1 MNLRKYIRQILEEVD
16 KKSLKSILNSNEAYE
31 ILDAS
36 PASGTMW
43 TEGGCAILA
52 FALNKAFGYPVY
64 VIYDNTLGQVDH
76 FVAKAPD
83 GSFVDYYG
91 PQKNI
96 LINFKRREMLYDRK
110 LTLLPY
116 NSSINISDIVI
127 DDEASEKL
135 AELIKNKKGLSE
147 IKRFGSDKF
156 PTPEYNPEELKS
168 KFSDD
173 YDFSKHSFN
182 TGDCDIYA
190 VSLHRLYGYPLY
202 VVRGHFLEPEWGGKR
217 EWDYEDCH
225 IVAKLPNGLFID
237 SDGEQGVSELKQNA
251 RFMNDV
257 QKITIEPI
265 DEETALNTFSCQ
277 DQEADIKQVMNYI
290 KKKDKLNEG
299 SVDEFH
305 FDNVKKAIQDAIN
318 NGSIGLDDISSDKY
332 FIVCFGLF
340 GKHISTVS
348 VSNKQAALDLI
359 DDFKK
364 KDEIWK
370 IYIEK
375 PGVNSMVLMRKE
387 DKWIVKKDK
396 LNENEENKMDKIIYE
411 AYFVDQPSLLKQM
424 FPPVHPNT
432 FYHHMTIEFA
442 PKELK
447 YPEAIGQKIKLPI
460 IGRLITD
467 KVDVLL
473 VGSTVCKKNCPHITL
488 STAEGVKPFES
499 NKELDEYSNQI
510 EHFDTPIFINATYGY
525 FNGKK
530 DVK

>member
-16 KKSLKSILNSNEAYE
+16 KKSLKSILNSDEAYE

-96 LINFKRREMLYDRK
+96 VSNFKRREMLYDRK
-110 LTLLPY
+110 LVLMPY
-116 NSSINISDIVI
+116 DSSINISDIVI

-135 AELIKNKKGLSE
+135 AELIKSKEGLNE
-147 IKRFGSDKF
+147 IKKFGSEKF

-168 KFSDD
+168 KFLDD

-202 VVRGHFLEPEWGGKR
+202 VVRGWYEDDLGEDNDFN
-217 EWDYEDCH
+217 YEDCH
-225 IVAKLPNGLFID
+225 IVVKMPNGLYLD
-237 SDGEQGVSELKQNA
+237 SEGEQGEQELRQNA

-257 QKITIEPI
+257 HKITIVPI
-265 DEETALNTFSCQ
+265 SEEEALNTFSCQ
-277 DQEADIKQVMNYI
+277 DQESEIKQVMNYI
-290 KKKDKLNEG
+290 KKKDKLNE
-299 SVDEFH
+299 
-305 FDNVKKAIQDAIN
+305 
-318 NGSIGLDDISSDKY
+318 
-332 FIVCFGLF
+332 
-340 GKHISTVS
+340 
-348 VSNKQAALDLI
+348 
-359 DDFKK
+359 
-364 KDEIWK
+364 
-370 IYIEK
+370 
-375 PGVNSMVLMRKE
+375 
-387 DKWIVKKDK
+387 
-396 LNENEENKMDKIIYE
+396 NEEEGKVDKIKYE
-411 AYFVDQPSLLKQM
+411 AYFVDKPSLLKQI
-424 FPPVHPNT
+424 FPPIYPNT
-432 FYHHMTIEFA
+432 FYHHMTIA
-442 PKELK
+442 LSPKELE
-447 YPEAIGQKIKLPI
+447 YPDAIGQKIKLPI
-460 IGRLITD
+460 IGRITTD
-467 KVDVLL
+467 RVDALL
-473 VGSTVCKKNCPHITL
+473 VDSKISKNNYPHITL

-499 NKELDEYSNQI
+499 NIAFKQTPEQI
-510 EHFDTPIFINATYGY
+510 EYFDSPMFIDVTYGY
-525 FNGKK
+525 FNGEK